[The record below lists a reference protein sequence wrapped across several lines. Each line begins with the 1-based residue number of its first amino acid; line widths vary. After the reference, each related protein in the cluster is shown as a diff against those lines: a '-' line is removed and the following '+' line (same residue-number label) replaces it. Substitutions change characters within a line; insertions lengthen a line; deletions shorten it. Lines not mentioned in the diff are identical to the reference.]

1 MFAEFLLNTHA
12 LAEKGEPLTGE
23 RMTQIYCDLLRR
35 YHGDAKGVMKINPT
49 YCVEWAFIPH
59 FYRGF
64 YVYNYA
70 TSMAG
75 GAHLADEMTT
85 KGEAAR
91 KRFIALLS
99 AGGSDYAY
107 NLYKTAGIDMATPT
121 PYRALEAR
129 MNRIMDQMEKL
140 LAEK

>member
-1 MFAEFLLNTHA
+1 L
-12 LAEKGEPLTGE
+12 K
-23 RMTQIYCDLLRR
+23 R
-35 YHGDAKGVMKINPT
+35 YHGEPQGIMKIDPT

-75 GAHLADEMTT
+75 GAYLADEMTK
-85 KGEAAR
+85 KGDDAR
-91 KRFIALLS
+91 KRYIALLS

-107 NLYKTAGIDMATPT
+107 NLYKTAGVDMATPV

-129 MNRIMDQMEKL
+129 MNRIMDEMEKL
-140 LAEK
+140 LAE

>member
-1 MFAEFLLNTHA
+1 
-12 LAEKGEPLTGE
+12 
-23 RMTQIYCDLLRR
+23 MTQIYCDLLRR
-35 YHGDAKGVMKINPT
+35 YHGAAKGIMRVDPT

-75 GAHLADEMTT
+75 GAYMADALT
-85 KGEAAR
+85 KQGEPAR

-99 AGGSDYAY
+99 AGGSDYPYA
-107 NLYKTAGIDMATPT
+107 LYKTAGADMATPT

-140 LAEK
+140 LAQK